1 MSHRRKAFSRTMSAL
16 LTAVFGVLALSAP
29 AAAQVSIVPDRV
41 DGGGTQTFA
50 FRLANERADTKS
62 TRLELVF
69 PQSPPVAYVEVAPS
83 QGWTATVRPRPLA
96 PPLQA
101 GGKVI
106 SEVAGSLVFE
116 GGAVAPKQF
125 EQFLVTMGPL
135 PADGRLLFE
144 ATQTFANGAV
154 AHWNETTSPAPAI
167 TFGAG
172 AAATAPG
179 SVAAQPT
186 QVDGVAVPADQ
197 AAPPSASGVGGPP
210 FAVLWAAVGLAF
222 AVIALVWF
230 RAHRRKAGTAAAG
243 VPGEPE
249 PEPGRAEETQVS
261 VE

>member
-1 MSHRRKAFSRTMSAL
+1 MSHGRKALFRTLSAL
-16 LTAVFGVLALSAP
+16 LTAVLGMLALSAP

-69 PQSPPVAYVEVAPS
+69 PQNPPVAYVEVAPAR
-83 QGWTATVRPRPLA
+83 GWTATVRPRPLD

-106 SEVAGSLVFE
+106 SEAAGTLVFE

-135 PADGRLLFE
+135 PADGRLLFQ
-144 ATQTFANGAV
+144 ATQTFANGAI
-154 AHWNETTSPAPAI
+154 AHWNETTAPAPAI
-167 TFGAG
+167 TFGSG
-172 AAATAPG
+172 PAAAPEPA
-179 SVAAQPT
+179 AAQPI
-186 QVDGVAVPADQ
+186 QGGGVAAPVDQ
-197 AAPPSASGVGGPP
+197 ATPDPSAVGGPP

-222 AVIALVWF
+222 VVIAVVGF
-230 RAHRRKAGTAAAG
+230 RAHRRKVGTAA
-243 VPGEPE
+243 GEPE
-249 PEPGRAEETQVS
+249 PELERVEETQVGA
-261 VE
+261 E

>member
-83 QGWTATVRPRPLA
+83 QGWTATVRPRPLD

-135 PADGRLLFE
+135 PADGRLLFQ

-154 AHWNETTSPAPAI
+154 AHWDETTSPAPAI
-167 TFGAG
+167 TFGSGPAP
-172 AAATAPG
+172 TPG
-179 SVAAQPT
+179 SVAAQPV
-186 QVDGVAVPADQ
+186 QGDGVAAPADE
-197 AAPPSASGVGGPP
+197 AAPPGAGGSGGGGLP
-210 FAVLWAAVGLAF
+210 FAVLWGAIGLALV
-222 AVIALVWF
+222 VIAVVGF
-230 RAHRRKAGTAAAG
+230 QAHRRKAATVA
-243 VPGEPE
+243 GEPE
-249 PEPGRAEETQVS
+249 PELERAEETQVGA
-261 VE
+261 E

>member
-1 MSHRRKAFSRTMSAL
+1 L
-16 LTAVFGVLALSAP
+16 LTAVSGMLALSAP

-69 PQSPPVAYVEVAPS
+69 PQNPPVAYVEVAPAR
-83 QGWTATVRPRPLA
+83 GWTATVRPRPLD

-106 SEVAGSLVFE
+106 SEVAGTLVFE
-116 GGAVAPKQF
+116 GGAVAPRQF

-135 PADGRLLFE
+135 PADGRLLFQ

-154 AHWNETTSPAPAI
+154 AQWNETTSPAPAI

-172 AAATAPG
+172 AIAPE
-179 SVAAQPT
+179 SAAAQPA
-186 QVDGVAVPADQ
+186 QAGGVTVPAEQ
-197 AAPPSASGVGGPP
+197 AAPPGASGVGGPP

-222 AVIALVWF
+222 AVIALVWL
-230 RAHRRKAGTAAAG
+230 RAHRRKAALTAAS

-249 PEPGRAEETQVS
+249 HAEETQVG

>member
-1 MSHRRKAFSRTMSAL
+1 MAYRKAFSPSLFAL
-16 LTAVFGVLALSAP
+16 LTAVLGVLALAPP

-41 DGGGTQTFA
+41 DGGGTHTFA

-69 PQSPPVAYVEVAPS
+69 PPTPPVAYVKVDPAP
-83 QGWTATVRPRPLA
+83 GWTVAVRPRPLDA
-96 PPLQA
+96 PIEA

-106 SEVAGSLVFE
+106 REAAATLVFE
-116 GGAVAPKQF
+116 GGAVAPRQF

-154 AHWNETTSPAPAI
+154 AHWNQTTSPAPAI

-172 AAATAPG
+172 PVAPAAEAG
-179 SVAAQPT
+179 AQQP
-186 QVDGVAVPADQ
+186 VPADGD
-197 AAPPSASGVGGPP
+197 AAAVPVDQVPQSTGGPP
-210 FAVLWAAVGLAF
+210 FAVLWGAFGLALVVL
-222 AVIALVWF
+222 AVVGY
-230 RAHRRKAGTAAAG
+230 RAHRRRLR
-243 VPGEPE
+243 VPAPE
-249 PEPGRAEETQVS
+249 PESPRAEVG

>member
-1 MSHRRKAFSRTMSAL
+1 MPHRRKAFSRTMSAL
-16 LTAVFGVLALSAP
+16 LTAVSGMLALSAP

-69 PQSPPVAYVEVAPS
+69 PQNPPVAYVEVAPA
-83 QGWTATVRPRPLA
+83 QGWTATVRPRPLD

-106 SEVAGSLVFE
+106 SEVAGTLVFE
-116 GGAVAPKQF
+116 GGAVAPRQF

-135 PADGRLLFE
+135 PADGRLSFQ

-167 TFGAG
+167 TFGSG
-172 AAATAPG
+172 PAAPAPEPA
-179 SVAAQPT
+179 AAQPV
-186 QVDGVAVPADQ
+186 QGDGVTAPADQ
-197 AAPPSASGVGGPP
+197 AAAPDASAAGGPP
-210 FAVLWAAVGLAF
+210 FAVLWAAFGLALV
-222 AVIALVWF
+222 VIAVVGY
-230 RAHRRKAGTAAAG
+230 RAHRRKAGTAA
-243 VPGEPE
+243 GEPE
-249 PEPGRAEETQVS
+249 PELERVEETQVGA
-261 VE
+261 E